1 MFFFIT
7 ALFLTMFGMVFVILH
22 IRLIIKH
29 LR

>member
-7 ALFLTMFGMVFVILH
+7 ALFLTMFGMVFVILY